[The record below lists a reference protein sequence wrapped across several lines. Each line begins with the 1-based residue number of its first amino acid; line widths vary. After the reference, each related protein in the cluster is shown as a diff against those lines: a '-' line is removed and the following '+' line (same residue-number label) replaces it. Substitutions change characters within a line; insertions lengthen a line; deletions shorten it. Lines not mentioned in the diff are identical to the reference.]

1 MKQPHTEQTIVHTD
15 DQQNTGN
22 HKVPGAPDAGG
33 SDKLG
38 GTRKGAENVEGV
50 TGGPGGGAGRDT
62 KAESVETGTDVDKVS
77 GLDEVNASEKQ
88 VDGGGHLTERAPE
101 RDERGRL

>member
-1 MKQPHTEQTIVHTD
+1 MKQPHTEESIEHTD

-22 HKVPGAPDAGG
+22 HKVPGNPDTGG
-33 SDKLG
+33 ADRVG
-38 GTRKGAENVEGV
+38 GTRAGAENLE
-50 TGGPGGGAGRDT
+50 GAGDDGHRDG
-62 KAESVETGTDVDKVS
+62 KAESVETGTDVSKVS

-88 VDGGGHLTERAPE
+88 VEAGGHLTERAPE